1 VNTNLFRIFIVY
13 ICIAVGDQI
22 MKWRRVGINNNKV
35 RKKTRT
41 EQSHDQNNNKDRT
54 IKWTEQ

>member
-22 MKWRRVGINNNKV
+22 MKWRRVGMSLTLLI
-35 RKKTRT
+35 KKKLKII
-41 EQSHDQNNNKDRT
+41 ELKMID
-54 IKWTEQ
+54 E